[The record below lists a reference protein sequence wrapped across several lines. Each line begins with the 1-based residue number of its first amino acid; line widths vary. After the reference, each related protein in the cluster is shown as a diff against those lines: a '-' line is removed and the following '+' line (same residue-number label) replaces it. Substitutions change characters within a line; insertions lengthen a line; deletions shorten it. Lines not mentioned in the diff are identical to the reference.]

1 MNSVFKIMIATDNH
15 LGYMEKDPIRKNDS
29 FNTVEEV
36 FIQTH
41 KLNCDFLLLGGDLFH
56 ESSPSKDTLHRTLN
70 MFAKYVIGQ
79 KPIQF
84 ETLTQLERM
93 NYLNQFIK
101 ISLPVFIVHG
111 NHDDPSAETGVSALN
126 IMQSANYLNYI
137 SGIYESDVLKL
148 NPIVL
153 KKQDTKI
160 AIYGIGNMKEDKL
173 NQMLIGGKIIFEK
186 PENCRDYVFILV
198 VHQNRFKGSGQ
209 GPSAK
214 NCIMDWAFPEFF
226 DLIVWGHEHDCYT
239 VPRTTENRGY
249 VIYQPGSS
257 VATSLTDGEAREKH
271 MFLLEIRR
279 VAYKVTPIPF
289 KTTRKVLFKSLE
301 LADLCQDTAQA
312 EIMVEKI
319 FEELIENSREDIE
332 KGFFP
337 LVRIKIEATGFEG
350 FRGFLI
356 NSKINQKTANK
367 DVICVWKRITRE
379 TNDKE
384 NIQISGTGPFDDIM
398 KIFDDN
404 LEDNQQIFKIYNT
417 KQFMRSVVD
426 FTSKGDLKSMEE
438 YFNVKAEMALQK
450 IVTSVGAFDEA
461 VIKKKIDELDISE
474 DEPSY
479 KRKTGE
485 GRSEKKIKTL

>member
-1 MNSVFKIMIATDNH
+1 MSNVFKIMIATDNH
-15 LGYMEKDPIRKNDS
+15 LGFMEKDPIRKNDS

-41 KLNCDFLLLGGDLFH
+41 KLNCDFLLFGGDLFH
-56 ESSPSKDTLHRTLN
+56 ESSPSKDTLHRTLD

-79 KPIQF
+79 KPLQF
-84 ETLTQLERM
+84 ETLTQCEMM
-93 NYLNQFIK
+93 NYMNQFIK

-111 NHDDPSAETGVSALN
+111 NHDDPSVETGVSALN

-137 SGIYESDVLKL
+137 SGRFESDVLRL

-173 NQMLIGGKIIFEK
+173 NQMLLENKIIFER
-186 PENCRDYVFILV
+186 PENCKDYVFILV
-198 VHQNRFKGSGQ
+198 VHQNRFKGNGQ

-214 NCIMDWAFPEFF
+214 NCIMDWSFPEFF
-226 DLIVWGHEHDCYT
+226 DLIVWGHEHDCFT
-239 VPRTTENRGY
+239 TPRTTENRGY

-257 VATSLTDGEAREKH
+257 VATSLTEGEAREKH

-289 KTTRKVLFKSLE
+289 KTTRKVIFKNIE
-301 LADLCQDTAQA
+301 LSNLYQDTAQA
-312 EIMVEKI
+312 EIAIEEL

-337 LVRIKIEATGFEG
+337 LVRIKIEATNFEG
-350 FRGFLI
+350 FRGYLI
-356 NSKINQKTANK
+356 NSKCNQKTANK
-367 DVICVWKRITRE
+367 DVIYVWKRTFKETSERE
-379 TNDKE
+379 D
-384 NIQISGTGPFDDIM
+384 IQVQSSGPFDDIM
-398 KIFDDN
+398 KIFEDN
-404 LEDNQQIFKIYNT
+404 LEGNQHMFKIYSA
-417 KQFMRSVVD
+417 KQFMKNIVD
-426 FTSKGDLKSMEE
+426 FTSKGDVKCMEE
-438 YFNVKAEMALQK
+438 YFNVKADMALQK
-450 IVTSVGAFDEA
+450 IVSSVGAFDEA
-461 VIKKKIDELDISE
+461 VIKKKINELDISE

-479 KRKTGE
+479 KRKNGE
-485 GRSEKKIKTL
+485 GRSEKKVKV